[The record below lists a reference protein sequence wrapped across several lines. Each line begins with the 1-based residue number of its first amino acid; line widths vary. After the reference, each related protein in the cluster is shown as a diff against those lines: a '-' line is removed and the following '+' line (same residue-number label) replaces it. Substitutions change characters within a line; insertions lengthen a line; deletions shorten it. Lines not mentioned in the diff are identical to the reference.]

1 MNIIL
6 IPGGRHTKGVST
18 SLHHRHVLLI
28 LGAFLALA
36 VLLGSVAY
44 RIHALVERSEGPAA
58 ALVELQRELA
68 VQRLAL
74 KRAERDTQAHLN
86 ALAQR
91 LGSLQAQVLRLN
103 ALGQR
108 LTRMAGLDAR
118 EFSFESAPAM
128 GGPEK
133 VLPESAAAAGLDLTT
148 ALAQLAESLAKS
160 EAKLRAL
167 EGLMLDRTLSSRTT
181 PSGWPVDGGWVSSP
195 FGTRAD
201 PFTGQRSWHEGVDI
215 AARFGAPVY
224 AAGDGVVNFAG
235 EKAGYGL
242 LVEVTHE
249 SGLVTRYAHTAEILV
264 KVGDRVRKGQPIARV
279 GSSGRSTGPHLHFE
293 VVRNDRPV
301 NPASFLQQQATAH

>member
-6 IPGGRHTKGVST
+6 IPGGRRTKGQSAC
-18 SLHHRHVLLI
+18 LHHRHLLLI
-28 LGAFLALA
+28 VAAFLGLA
-36 VLLGSVAY
+36 VLLGSIAY
-44 RIHALVERSEGPAA
+44 HIHALVAQAEGPAA
-58 ALVELQRELA
+58 ALAALERELA
-68 VQRLAL
+68 VQRLSL

-108 LTRMAGLDAR
+108 LTRMAGLDPR
-118 EFSFESAPAM
+118 EFAFEAAPAM

-133 VLPESAAAAGLDLTT
+133 ALPESAAHPLDLSP
-148 ALAQLAESLAKS
+148 ALAQLSESLARS
-160 EAKLRAL
+160 EAKLLAL
-167 EGLMLDRTLSSRTT
+167 EGLMLDRTLFSRIT

-215 AARFGAPVY
+215 AARFGGPVY
-224 AAGDGVVNFAG
+224 AAGDGVVSFAA
-235 EKAGYGL
+235 ERAGYGL
-242 LVEVTHE
+242 LVEITHE
-249 SGLVTRYAHTAEILV
+249 SNLVTRYAHTSEILV

-279 GSSGRSTGPHLHFE
+279 GNSGRSTGPHLHFE
-293 VVRNDRPV
+293 VVRNGQPV
-301 NPASFLQQQATAH
+301 NPAGFLHQAARR